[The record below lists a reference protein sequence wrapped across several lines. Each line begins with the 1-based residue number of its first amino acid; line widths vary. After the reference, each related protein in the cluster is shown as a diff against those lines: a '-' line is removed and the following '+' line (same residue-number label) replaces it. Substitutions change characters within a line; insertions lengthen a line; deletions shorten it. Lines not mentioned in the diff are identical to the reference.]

1 MIVRPKEVLEGGLKA
16 SVLETCIGEFLIGAE
31 KRRTLRAYYDGTHE
45 IENRRRASGMPN
57 NRLSHGFPRYI
68 CTVAAGYL
76 AGNPVVY
83 QTDERNSAALEAV
96 INCYERCAV
105 DSVDAELA
113 RMASLYGRSVELV
126 FADGDSMPRVAAIDP
141 ETAFVVYDDTVES
154 KPLFGVRMLPRLR
167 TDGVEDGWMT
177 EVYTDSEIIVHAA
190 HGFGTV
196 GSIIER
202 RRHFFGAVPMVEV
215 WNGEDEKG
223 DFEGVI
229 SLIDAY
235 DRLQSDRVNDKE
247 QFVDALL
254 LLSGC
259 TMENDDRGRTPGQQL
274 REDKVLVLPDGD
286 ARAEWLCK
294 DLNEADTEVLRKALD
309 SDIHKLSMV
318 PDLSDEHFAGNVSG
332 VAMKYK
338 LLGLEQLTR
347 VKERWFREALRS
359 RLELFSGFLALRGE
373 AELDVGAVKMIFTR
387 ALPSEESER

>member
-1 MIVRPKEVLEGGLKA
+1 M
-16 SVLETCIGEFLIGAE
+16 
-31 KRRTLRAYYDGTHE
+31 GTHE

-83 QTDERNSAALEAV
+83 QTDERNSAALDAV

-167 TDGVEDGWMT
+167 ADGVEDGWMT

-190 HGFGTV
+190 RGFGTV
-196 GSIIER
+196 GSIIQR

-254 LLSGC
+254 LLSRAARWRTTIAAERLGSSC
-259 TMENDDRGRTPGQQL
+259 ARTRCWCCRTATRGRNGC
-274 REDKVLVLPDGD
+274 
-286 ARAEWLCK
+286 AR
-294 DLNEADTEVLRKALD
+294 
-309 SDIHKLSMV
+309 I
-318 PDLSDEHFAGNVSG
+318 
-332 VAMKYK
+332 
-338 LLGLEQLTR
+338 
-347 VKERWFREALRS
+347 
-359 RLELFSGFLALRGE
+359 
-373 AELDVGAVKMIFTR
+373 
-387 ALPSEESER
+387 